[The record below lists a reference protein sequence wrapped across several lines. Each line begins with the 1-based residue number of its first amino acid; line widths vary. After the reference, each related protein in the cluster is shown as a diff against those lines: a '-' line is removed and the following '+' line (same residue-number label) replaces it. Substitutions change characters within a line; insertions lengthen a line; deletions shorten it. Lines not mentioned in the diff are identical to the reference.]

1 MEEYFVD
8 IIGYE
13 GFYKISNLGRV
24 LKLKSKK
31 RLTNGDYME
40 VQEMY
45 LSVNSKSNYPCVALN
60 KEGKIKTFS
69 IHRLMAIHFIPNND
83 SDKIEVNHIDKNI
96 FNYSLDN
103 LEWCTRSYNVK
114 YRNKL

>member
-1 MEEYFVD
+1 MTEQFID
-8 IIGYE
+8 IKGYE
-13 GFYKISNLGRV
+13 GFYKISNLGKV
-24 LKLKSKK
+24 LKLQSKK
-31 RLTNGDYME
+31 RLNNGEYMI
-40 VQEMY
+40 VPEMI
-45 LSVNSKSNYPCVALN
+45 LSINSKSNYPCVALN
-60 KEGKIKTFS
+60 KNGIIKTFS
-69 IHRLMAIHFIPNND
+69 MHRLMAIHFIPNND